1 MSSRNQPGAVAEE
14 LDVHTLNLNSTPAE
28 LLILGSE
35 NRLVRF
41 SVSDCH
47 PLWVAPVNTGSCPE
61 GAPLTSMFVLSIYAE

>member
-1 MSSRNQPGAVAEE
+1 MAEE

-47 PLWVAPVNTGSCPE
+47 PLWVVPVNTEVVQRGPVDVYVRTVDICRV
-61 GAPLTSMFVLSIYAE
+61 APVG